1 MVHSMIHSLAPL
13 FVAAPGVLG
22 AAALA
27 NADPTTLWY
36 VTRAAA
42 ISAYILLT
50 LTAGL
55 GLLRNTVRAARV
67 RSAGLIWLLDEAH
80 QYTAALATVFVA
92 LHLVSLLFDPVV
104 PFTFTNLLVP
114 IDEPYRQTA
123 VNLGVFSLYTLGAV
137 LLSSWMRRSLPYGL
151 WRGLHFASFLAFVLV
166 TLHGILAGAD
176 STQPWMQAVYGVA
189 AGAVMLLVGVRLL
202 VVAFA
207 EPAGQPSA

>member
-1 MVHSMIHSLAPL
+1 MVHSTLHAIAPL
-13 FVAAPGVLG
+13 VVAAAAVRGG
-22 AAALA
+22 AARAT
-27 NADPTTLWY
+27 ADPTLWY

-50 LTAGL
+50 LTACL
-55 GLLRNTVRAARV
+55 GLVRSSVQAARV

-80 QYTAALATVFVA
+80 QYTAALAAVFIA

-104 PFTFTNLLVP
+104 PFTLANLLVP

-123 VNLGVFSLYTLGAV
+123 VTLGVFSLYALGAV
-137 LLSSWMRRSLPYGL
+137 LLSSWMRRSLPYGF
-151 WRGLHFASFLAFVLV
+151 WRGLHFASFLAFALV

-176 STQPWMQAVYGVA
+176 STQPWMQAVYGIA
-189 AGAVMLLVGVRLL
+189 AGAVILHVGVRLL

-207 EPAGQPSA
+207 EPAGQTSA

>member
-1 MVHSMIHSLAPL
+1 MLYALSPL
-13 FVAAPGVLG
+13 FSAAPGVLG
-22 AAALA
+22 AVSLA
-27 NADPTTLWY
+27 TADPTLWY
-36 VTRAAA
+36 VTRSAA
-42 ISAYILLT
+42 ISAYILLA
-50 LTAGL
+50 LTASL
-55 GLLRNTVRAARV
+55 GLLRSTVRAARV

-80 QYTAALATVFVA
+80 QYTAALAAIFIV

-104 PFTFTNLLVP
+104 PFALTNLLVP

-137 LLSSWMRRSLPYGL
+137 LFSSWMRRSLPYSL

-176 STQPWMQAVYGVA
+176 STQPWMQAVYGSA
-189 AGAVMLLVGVRLL
+189 AGAMMLLVGARLL

-207 EPAGQPSA
+207 EPAGQTSA